1 MKRCNLKYNPA
12 SDLEPVDQFGF
23 VDVRA
28 AYANGVVDGNV
39 TIEQSS
45 FNGVDDPDTIMN
57 RPRDIFESYRQAD
70 YVKSAVKAAEVKPNA
85 ATSGE

>member
-1 MKRCNLKYNPA
+1 MKHVSLKYDPA
-12 SDLEPVDQFGF
+12 VDLEPVDQFGF

-28 AYANGVVDGNV
+28 AYANGVVEGNV

-45 FNGVDDPDTIMN
+45 FNGVDDPETIMD

-70 YVKSAVKAAEVKPNA
+70 FVKSAVSAAETESKAATP
-85 ATSGE
+85 GE

>member
-1 MKRCNLKYNPA
+1 MKYNSLKYNPLV
-12 SDLEPVDQFGF
+12 DLEPVDQFGF

-28 AYANGVVDGNV
+28 AYANGVVEGNV
-39 TIEQSS
+39 NIEQAS
-45 FNGVDDPDTIMN
+45 FNGVDDPSTIMD

-70 YVKSAVKAAEVKPNA
+70 YVKSAVSAAETESKA